1 MISLDAIFLVG
12 GIIEGFSYFKIIFK
26 AGNVIVSFDTRR
38 IQIFS
43 LAHLNYTCISSTPC
57 RRLPKPDHQ

>member
-12 GIIEGFSYFKIIFK
+12 GMIEGFKIILK

-38 IQIFS
+38 IIQIFS
-43 LAHLNYTCISSTPC
+43 LAHLNYISSTPC

>member
-43 LAHLNYTCISSTPC
+43 LAHLKYITSTTC

>member
-43 LAHLNYTCISSTPC
+43 LAHLNYLSSTPC

>member
-12 GIIEGFSYFKIIFK
+12 GMIEGFSYFKIILK

-38 IQIFS
+38 IIQIFS
-43 LAHLNYTCISSTPC
+43 LAHLNYISSTPC